1 MASLDIVTVLTMEP
15 IDERNS
21 VEPNK
26 EIQSWPGL
34 LSKLFVD
41 FTRVVEAEARLLRA
55 SIEPTLSTVLDRW
68 LLQIVTAAIALAG
81 CLLLLAAVI
90 LLLHEWLPWWESFGI
105 VGTVTVVG
113 AVVCGRASRG

>member
-1 MASLDIVTVLTMEP
+1 MEP
-15 IDERNS
+15 IDDRNS
-21 VEPNK
+21 VEPSK

-34 LSKLFVD
+34 LAKLFVD

-68 LLQIVTAAIALAG
+68 LMQIVTAAIALAG

-90 LLLHEWLPWWESFGI
+90 LLLHGWLPWWQSFGI
-105 VGTVTVVG
+105 VGAVTVVA
-113 AVVCGRASRG
+113 AVVCGRASRAE

>member
-1 MASLDIVTVLTMEP
+1 MTVLTMES
-15 IDERNS
+15 IDQLNS

-34 LSKLFVD
+34 IAKLFVD

-55 SIEPTLSTVLDRW
+55 SIEPTLSTVLNRW

-90 LLLHEWLPWWESFGI
+90 LLLHGWLPWWESFG
-105 VGTVTVVG
+105 VVG
-113 AVVCGRASRG
+113 AVTVVAALICGRASRG